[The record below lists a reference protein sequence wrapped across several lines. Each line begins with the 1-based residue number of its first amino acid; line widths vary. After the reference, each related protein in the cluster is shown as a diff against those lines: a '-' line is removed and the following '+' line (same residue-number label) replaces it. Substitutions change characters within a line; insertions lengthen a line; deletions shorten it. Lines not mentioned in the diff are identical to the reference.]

1 MSVHVPTS
9 QFPWAQ
15 GDIINLKP
23 GLIFHV
29 LLENLRMSRKKFSQV
44 ALELLSMARR
54 AGEEH
59 SVENKENQLYLTP
72 QLIKIKCQTGQEK
85 VMW

>member
-1 MSVHVPTS
+1 MFMYPLYTS
-9 QFPWAQ
+9 H
-15 GDIINLKP
+15 GLKETLLTLNP

-44 ALELLSMARR
+44 ILELLSMAWR
-54 AGEEH
+54 AGEEY

-72 QLIKIKCQTGQEK
+72 QLIKIKCQMGQEK